1 MILIQKSQEH
11 LKTDHS
17 DVDHG
22 ISGIVVPVSFT
33 PDSRYTS
40 PDTWRA
46 HDEHMNALMS
56 WKGPKTSTSPCELL
70 NMAFLSSYFFLHA
83 WNCVWRLLCR
93 HCACSCKINSCIFK
107 KDANESAPWTGLLAW
122 NLITSVLPFANEFTF
137 PFCLFSFSLLDRC
150 YEFQIWHDGLSR
162 NKMPI
167 SCFIQ
172 QSDFCFKRKVRQRQ
186 KEKNTKEFGLSFASY
201 ICTFSN
207 WWFSM
212 SVVRLTLAQRWEDVL
227 STASLP
233 RPWWPS
239 FSVMLITTFKPELM

>member
-1 MILIQKSQEH
+1 MLH
-11 LKTDHS
+11 WVCCLF
-17 DVDHG
+17 V
-22 ISGIVVPVSFT
+22 F
-33 PDSRYTS
+33 
-40 PDTWRA
+40 
-46 HDEHMNALMS
+46 ALMS
-56 WKGPKTSTSPCELL
+56 WKGPTTSTSPCELL
-70 NMAFLSSYFFLHA
+70 NMAFLSSSFFLHA
-83 WNCVWRLLCR
+83 WNCVWRLVWR

-162 NKMPI
+162 NKTPNAHLM
-167 SCFIQ
+167 FYTTKWLLFQ
-172 QSDFCFKRKVRQRQ
+172 KQSETEKTQ
-186 KEKNTKEFGLSFASY
+186 KSFSFASY

-212 SVVRLTLAQRWEDVL
+212 WVVRLTLAQRREDGL

-233 RPWWPS
+233 RCS
-239 FSVMLITTFKPELM
+239 SLVT

>member
-22 ISGIVVPVSFT
+22 ISGIVVPLSFT

-83 WNCVWRLLCR
+83 WNCVWHLLCR
-93 HCACSCKINSCIFK
+93 QCACSCKINSCIFK

-162 NKMPI
+162 NKMPN

-186 KEKNTKEFGLSFASY
+186 KEKKTQKSLVCLLLLIFAHSQTDGFLCRWCDSPWLRDGRMCCQLPLSLVLGDLVSLL
-201 ICTFSN
+201 CSLLRSN
-207 WWFSM
+207 QS
-212 SVVRLTLAQRWEDVL
+212 
-227 STASLP
+227 
-233 RPWWPS
+233 
-239 FSVMLITTFKPELM
+239 

>member
-22 ISGIVVPVSFT
+22 ISGIVVPLTFT

-186 KEKNTKEFGLSFASY
+186 KEKKHKRVWSFFCFLYLHILKLMVFYVGGATHLGSEMGGCAVNCLSPS
-201 ICTFSN
+201 
-207 WWFSM
+207 
-212 SVVRLTLAQRWEDVL
+212 
-227 STASLP
+227 SL
-233 RPWWPS
+233 
-239 FSVMLITTFKPELM
+239 VT